1 MQVDLRKSWT
11 VSFLRTWHG
20 RMSTMSLLRL
30 WYYLF
35 FEQGAADPRGL
46 LQLRMS
52 PPVCTNVLLRKH
64 KSDVATF
71 EEIFNDGIYRSIIR
85 HVPDINCLIDLGANI
100 GLASLY
106 FASHYCNCRV
116 FAVEPHPETYK
127 LLTRNLQSLI
137 AAGRCKTLEAAV
149 WDRAG
154 VKLVPSNEE
163 PDSFSS
169 FAVIESGSA
178 ESRNS
183 PIENF
188 TMAQVLAMSGF
199 STVDLLKVDI
209 EGAERQLLRGDVS
222 WLDRVS
228 ALAIEFHGDSRED
241 SGFDEKIAA
250 HGLEIVEENRH
261 TTLACRSALGRGAN
275 VCGYSR

>member
-20 RMSTMSLLRL
+20 RMSTMSLLRF
-30 WYYLF
+30 WNYLF

-64 KSDVATF
+64 KSDIATF
-71 EEIFNDGIYRSIIR
+71 EEIFNDGIYRSIIQ
-85 HVPDINCLIDLGANI
+85 HIPDITSLIDLGANI

-116 FAVEPHPETYK
+116 FAVEPHPETYN

-154 VKLVPSNEE
+154 VKLVPSGEE

-169 FAVIESGSA
+169 FAVIESRSG

-183 PIENF
+183 PIESF
-188 TMAQVLAMSGF
+188 TMDQVLEMSGF

-228 ALAIEFHGDSRED
+228 ALAIEFHGASRKD

-250 HGLEIVEENRH
+250 HGLEIVEETRH
-261 TTLACRSALGRGAN
+261 TTLACRNALGRGAS